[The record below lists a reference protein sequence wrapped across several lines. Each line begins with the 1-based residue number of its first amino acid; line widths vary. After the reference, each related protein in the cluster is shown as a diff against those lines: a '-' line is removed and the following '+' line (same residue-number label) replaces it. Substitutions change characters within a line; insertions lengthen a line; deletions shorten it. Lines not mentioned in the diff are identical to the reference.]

1 MRVSGTTMTRNPDF
15 VALGR
20 AYGFHAER
28 VETTADFAPAFQ
40 RAQKA
45 ASHGLGAV
53 LVLAIAP
60 EAIAPRARLS
70 AIRAAAEEKA
80 RK

>member
-1 MRVSGTTMTRNPDF
+1 MSSFQLEGAGDDLALYMEDTRARHRPL
-15 VALGR
+15 AHR
-20 AYGFHAER
+20 
-28 VETTADFAPAFQ
+28 
-40 RAQKA
+40 
-45 ASHGLGAV
+45 GLGAV